1 MQRSIDIL
9 VELLMPEVTWHF
21 PRGSKVRV
29 DVASRLQTG
38 CKQVASRCKQVASR
52 CKQHY
57 FQWSISLSTMSQRLA
72 QAYEWTP
79 RELLFLRLLSAARES
94 TQARRNCLWKFCS
107 LQASCKRDASAMQAG
122 CKIAVTVLSVL
133 TPQGNAMIHNI

>member
-38 CKQVASRCKQVASR
+38 CKQVASRCKQMQTV
-52 CKQHY
+52 
-57 FQWSISLSTMSQRLA
+57 
-72 QAYEWTP
+72 
-79 RELLFLRLLSAARES
+79 LLSVV
-94 TQARRNCLWKFCS
+94 NFS
-107 LQASCKRDASAMQAG
+107 LYNEPAPCAS
-122 CKIAVTVLSVL
+122 V
-133 TPQGNAMIHNI
+133 